1 MKKTVL
7 ITDLDNTLFDW
18 FSVWY
23 NSFNAML
30 NKVVE
35 ISEIPKADLI
45 EQIRPIHQKYGTAEY
60 SFILESI
67 PLLQKKYG
75 DRESINLAMDEA
87 VMTPTY

>member
-18 FSVWY
+18 FSIWY

-35 ISEIPKADLI
+35 GDAANLLI
-45 EQIRPIHQKYGTAEY
+45 
-60 SFILESI
+60 
-67 PLLQKKYG
+67 
-75 DRESINLAMDEA
+75 
-87 VMTPTY
+87 